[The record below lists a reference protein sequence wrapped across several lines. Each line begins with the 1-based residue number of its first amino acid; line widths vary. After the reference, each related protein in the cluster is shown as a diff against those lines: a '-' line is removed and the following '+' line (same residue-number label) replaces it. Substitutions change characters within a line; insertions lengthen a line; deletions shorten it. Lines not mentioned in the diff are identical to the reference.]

1 MRNKNAL
8 RQVLVVSACEL
19 IAVGLMIAVY
29 ALIGKLNTKVL
40 LGAAF
45 GCVVSILNFF
55 ALTVTVSNAA
65 DKAEKTGNA
74 AAAKRSIQASSM
86 LRLFVL
92 LVLYVLVLS
101 FKAVDPIASVLP
113 LIFLQ
118 ISIRVY
124 GFFRKEDETEK

>member
-1 MRNKNAL
+1 MRNKKAL
-8 RQVLVVSACEL
+8 RQVLAVSACEL

-29 ALIGKLNTKVL
+29 ALIGRLDTKVL
-40 LGAAF
+40 FGALF

-92 LVLYVLVLS
+92 LGLYVLVLS

-124 GFFRKEDETEK
+124 GFFRKEDEPEK